1 MQLSAVSFLGYVDIP
16 GSSQRQGVQLT
27 TPGVLSIQLDPGIVT
42 VTTKTGSVM
51 IPWSQCA
58 SAKPAQ
64 TTSTA
69 KK

>member
-16 GSSQRQGVQLT
+16 GSVAVKGVQLA

-42 VTTKTGSVM
+42 VTTKTGAVL

-64 TTSTA
+64 TVAA